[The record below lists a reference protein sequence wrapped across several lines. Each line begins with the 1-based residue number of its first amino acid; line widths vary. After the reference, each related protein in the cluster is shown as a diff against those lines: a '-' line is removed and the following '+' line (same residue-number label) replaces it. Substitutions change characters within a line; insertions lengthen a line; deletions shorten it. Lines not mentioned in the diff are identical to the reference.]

1 VKSGYAIMK
10 KPKSTDLMLEVVSA
24 VDIVIRLQVYILSFL
39 MLLVMYV
46 QLVKAGVKSF
56 LQHHLF
62 KLLILS
68 TMSAVSMEAVS
79 WVFDGRPGQTARDIS
94 TAANVL
100 LLSCNIMP
108 LTIWT
113 LYVDLQIYND
123 MSRIRKSL
131 IPHFVLLITNAFF
144 AVTAPINGLYFYLDT
159 GNSYHRGPLAPAA
172 IALYYLFFVY
182 NIFMVIKHWKHL
194 SRRNRTPLL
203 LFAFPPL
210 LGFFF
215 QMVYYGTNLVW
226 AGVSLSILMVYI
238 TVQNQ
243 VMSTDYLT
251 DLYNRR
257 QLDYYLE
264 SRIKS
269 LSKHQQLAGIMLD
282 IDNFKQINDK
292 YGHITGDRAIETAAS
307 ILKHYFEHND
317 FIARY
322 AGDEFVILPDIRE
335 GEALADIVDGL
346 RKQVAL
352 YNEKSKEPFEI
363 QFSIGYAIYA
373 ADSGQKPAEF
383 LNQLDKL
390 MYADKASRRAK

>member
-1 VKSGYAIMK
+1 MK
-10 KPKSTDLMLEVVSA
+10 KLKLTDLMLEVVSA
-24 VDIVIRLQVYILSFL
+24 VDIFIRLQVYILSFL

-68 TMSAVSMEAVS
+68 TMFAVFMEAAS
-79 WVFDGRPGQTARDIS
+79 WVFDGRPGPAVRDMS

-100 LLSCNIMP
+100 LLSCNITP
-108 LTIWT
+108 LIIWT

-123 MSRIRKSL
+123 MSRIKKSL
-131 IPHFVLLITNAFF
+131 IPYFVLLIINAFF
-144 AVTAPINGLYFYLDT
+144 AVTAPINGLYFYLDAK
-159 GNSYHRGPLAPAA
+159 NFYHRGPLAPAA

-182 NIFMVIKHWKHL
+182 NILMVIKHWKHL
-194 SRRNRTPLL
+194 NRRSRIPLL
-203 LFAFPPL
+203 LFALPPL
-210 LGFFF
+210 SGFFF
-215 QMVYYGTNLVW
+215 QMVYYGMNLVW
-226 AGVSLSILMVYI
+226 AGVCLSILMVYI

-269 LSKHQQLAGIMLD
+269 LSKHKQFAGIMID
-282 IDNFKQINDK
+282 IDNFKRINDK

-307 ILKHYFEHND
+307 ILKHYFDHND

-322 AGDEFVILPDIRE
+322 AGDEFVILLDIRE
-335 GEALADIVDGL
+335 GESLKDIAGGL
-346 RKQVAL
+346 QKQVAL
-352 YNEKSKEPFEI
+352 YNEKSTESFEI
-363 QFSIGYAIYA
+363 QFSMGYAIYTV
-373 ADSGQKPAEF
+373 DNGQSPEEF
-383 LNQLDKL
+383 LNRLDKL
-390 MYADKASRRAK
+390 MYEDKASRRAK